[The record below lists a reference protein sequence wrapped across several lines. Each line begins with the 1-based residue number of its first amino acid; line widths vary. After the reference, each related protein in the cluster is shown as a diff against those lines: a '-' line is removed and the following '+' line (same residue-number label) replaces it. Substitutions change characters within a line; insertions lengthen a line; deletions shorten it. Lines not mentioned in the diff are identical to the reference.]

1 LTDTDGRPRPR
12 GRRGYSEAH
21 RHEIRQSFI
30 AAGRQLLA
38 GGQEMSLRRIA
49 AETGRSVAAIYQYFP
64 DQRALLAA
72 IRQQDMDAATDA
84 MEAAAAQGTDPG
96 ARLRDVFL
104 TAARYWLS
112 HPDHFDCLFMSH
124 PGQEVLRCADGRPFG
139 QSESV
144 RRSQAL
150 YRRVVEAFL
159 ASLPRDV
166 VSIDLAVD
174 VLIATTHGVIA
185 FPRCTR
191 SMAWTPPLPMVECA
205 LDALLSSWRAASSAA

>member
-1 LTDTDGRPRPR
+1 
-12 GRRGYSEAH
+12 
-21 RHEIRQSFI
+21 
-30 AAGRQLLA
+30 
-38 GGQEMSLRRIA
+38 MSLRRIA

-84 MEAAAAQGTDPG
+84 METAAAQGTDPRS
-96 ARLRDVFL
+96 RLRDVFL
-104 TAARYWLS
+104 TGARYWLS
-112 HPDHFDCLFMSH
+112 HPDHFDCLFISH
-124 PGQEVLRCADGRPFG
+124 PGKEVLRSADGRPFG

-159 ASLPRDV
+159 ASIPRNKV
-166 VSIDLAVD
+166 PVDLAVD

-191 SMAWTPPLPMVECA
+191 SMAWTPTLPMVECA
-205 LDALLSSWRAASSAA
+205 LDALLSTWQAAGAQA